1 MKKEAMGL
9 KKNNEG
15 NMGEFRGKKRKADM
29 VQSQTM
35 KEVV

>member
-1 MKKEAMGL
+1 MGL

-15 NMGEFRGKKRKADM
+15 NMGEFRGKKKADM